1 MYRLTAIFE
10 KPIMDY
16 PIQTAAQLS
25 AHIKS
30 LRKAKGLSQTQLG
43 KLLGLG
49 QVRIADI
56 EKSPGTIS
64 VDQLIKILQALD
76 TRLALQP
83 ATSRSPATTQKQ
95 EW

>member
-1 MYRLTAIFE
+1 
-10 KPIMDY
+10 MDY

-30 LRKAKGLSQTQLG
+30 LRKARGLSQTQLG
-43 KLLGLG
+43 QLLGLG

-76 TRLALQP
+76 TRLVLQQL
-83 ATSRSPATTQKQ
+83 ADRASTITQKQ

>member
-1 MYRLTAIFE
+1 
-10 KPIMDY
+10 MDY

-43 KLLGLG
+43 QLLGLG

-83 ATSRSPATTQKQ
+83 LASRASTSTQKQ

>member
-1 MYRLTAIFE
+1 M
-10 KPIMDY
+10 PVMDD

-30 LRKAKGLSQTQLG
+30 LRKAKGLTQTQLG
-43 KLLGLG
+43 QLLGLG

-83 ATSRSPATTQKQ
+83 VASRTPATTQKQ